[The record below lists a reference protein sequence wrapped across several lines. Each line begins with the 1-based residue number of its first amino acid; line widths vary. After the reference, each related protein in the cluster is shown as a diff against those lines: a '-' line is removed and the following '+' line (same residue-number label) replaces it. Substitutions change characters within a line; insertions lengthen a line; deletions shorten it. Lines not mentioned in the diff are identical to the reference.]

1 MKRLKFITLIVTLV
15 VGILSM
21 VSCKKD
27 FNEFFNEQFPEVNNT
42 SDNIFIKGEVAVPV
56 INTKLTLRNFV
67 PDLDSSLWAEIDN
80 NDLVHLRMYFRNV
93 ESVTSAELYGF
104 PIPTTVPPDSIQI
117 NTDTNKLKVYEHA
130 LSGHLFFNDPRFTF
144 IIKNEIPV
152 VTFVRF
158 DTIRLHDYTGKVL
171 DFRDEKKHYINAP
184 SHPGE
189 VDTTSILIDKNAI
202 PDFEQFFSPVPK
214 YVSFSVSTGNDQ
226 TQTIP
231 ASYYGGTLK
240 GKEKISLDVD
250 IDLPLDAHLVDL
262 VMGDTTNFSLPDT
275 NINQIKSITI
285 KLILDNEF
293 PVGGVAQ
300 LSFADTNDNGGIDD
314 IIMNVFDGDGWE
326 FKQSITDPNGVTT
339 SSVRSMIVKTIT
351 QKQLD
356 TLRMYHASK
365 IIFTSNLN
373 SYQSHTGQDVKI
385 FGRYQLGVK
394 LGVKIDYA
402 GNTGDIPSNQ

>member
-1 MKRLKFITLIVTLV
+1 MKRLKFTTLIVTFV
-15 VGILSM
+15 VGILSL

-27 FNEFFNEQFPEVNNT
+27 INEFFNEQFPEVNNT
-42 SDNIFIKGEVAVPV
+42 TDNIFIDGEIAAPL
-56 INTKLTLRNFV
+56 INTKLTLRNFI
-67 PDLDSSLWAEIDN
+67 PDLDSSLWAEIDE
-80 NDLVHLRMYFRNV
+80 NDLVHLRMYFKDV
-93 ESVTSAELYGF
+93 ATITAGDLYGT
-104 PIPTTVPPDSIQI
+104 PVPNPVPPDSTQV

-130 LSGHLFFNDPRFTF
+130 LSGHLFFNDPKFTF
-144 IIKNEIPV
+144 IVKNEIPV

-158 DTIRLHDYTGKVL
+158 DTIRLHDYTGQVL
-171 DFRDEKKHYINAP
+171 DFRDETKHYISAP
-184 SHPGE
+184 SNPGE
-189 VDTTSILIDKNAI
+189 VDTTTILVDKNAI

-214 YVSFSVSTGNDQ
+214 FTSFSITTGNDQ

-231 ASYYGGTLK
+231 ASYHYTLS
-240 GKEKISLDVD
+240 GNEKISLDVD

-262 VMGDTTNFSLPDT
+262 VMGDTIDFTQLDT
-275 NINQIKSITI
+275 NIEQIKSVTI

-293 PVGGVAQ
+293 PVGGIAQ

-351 QKQLD
+351 QEQLD
-356 TLRMYHASK
+356 TLKMYHASK
-365 IIFTSNLN
+365 IIFTSILN
-373 SYQSHTGQDVKI
+373 SYQSDTGQDVKI
-385 FGRYQLGVK
+385 YGRYQLGVK
-394 LGVKIDYA
+394 LGIKIDYA

>member
-1 MKRLKFITLIVTLV
+1 MKRLKFTTLIVTFV
-15 VGILSM
+15 VGILSL

-27 FNEFFNEQFPEVNNT
+27 INEFFNEQFPEVNNT
-42 SDNIFIKGEVAVPV
+42 TDNIFIDGEIAAPL
-56 INTKLTLRNFV
+56 INTKLTLRNFI
-67 PDLDSSLWAEIDN
+67 PDLDSSLWAEIDE

-93 ESVTSAELYGF
+93 ATITAGDLYGT
-104 PIPTTVPPDSIQI
+104 PVPNPVPPDSTQV

-130 LSGHLFFNDPRFTF
+130 LSGHLFFNDPKFTF
-144 IIKNEIPV
+144 IVKNEIPV

-158 DTIRLHDYTGKVL
+158 DTIRLHDYTGQVL
-171 DFRDEKKHYINAP
+171 DFRDETKHYIGAP
-184 SHPGE
+184 SNPGE
-189 VDTTSILIDKNAI
+189 VDTTTILVDKNAI

-214 YVSFSVSTGNDQ
+214 FTSFSITTGNDQ

-231 ASYYGGTLK
+231 ASYNYTLS
-240 GKEKISLDVD
+240 GNEKISLDVD

-262 VMGDTTNFSLPDT
+262 VMADTSDFSLPDT
-275 NINQIKSITI
+275 NIDQIKSVTI
-285 KLILDNEF
+285 KLILDNDF
-293 PVGGVAQ
+293 PVGGIAQ

-351 QKQLD
+351 QEQLD
-356 TLRMYHASK
+356 TLKMYHASK

-385 FGRYQLGVK
+385 YGRYQLGVK

-402 GNTGDIPSNQ
+402 GNTGDIPSNH